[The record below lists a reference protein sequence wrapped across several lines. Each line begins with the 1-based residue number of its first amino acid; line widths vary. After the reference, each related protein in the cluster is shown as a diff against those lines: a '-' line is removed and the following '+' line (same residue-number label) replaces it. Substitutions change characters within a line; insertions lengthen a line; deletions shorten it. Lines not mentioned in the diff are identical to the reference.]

1 MSQNDANS
9 LLDTACLSI
18 GYGEKGPAKTLASGL
33 DLTLHAGE
41 FICLLGPN
49 GAGKTTL
56 LRTLSGILTPLAGS
70 IRLLGTDLSAIPTR
84 ERAHRISVVLADKV
98 PAGMMNARSL
108 VALGRH
114 PYSGWLGRLDTKDYE
129 CIEWALQIVGASQLA
144 ERLVAELSDGER
156 QKVAIARA
164 LAQEASILLLD
175 EPTAHLDLP
184 NRIETMALLRRLS
197 REKNLAVLLST
208 HDLDL
213 ALRQADRLWLLGTDG
228 TLRQGEPEALA
239 RSGALAETFAHES
252 LQWNALQTCFNQP
265 KPDGQSGQVP
275 E

>member
-1 MSQNDANS
+1 MSQIDANS

-56 LRTLSGILTPLAGS
+56 LRTLSGILTPLAGN
-70 IRLLGTDLSAIPTR
+70 IRLQGTDLSAIPPR

-252 LQWNALQTCFNQP
+252 LQWNALGSRFNQP
-265 KPDGQSGQVP
+265 APDGQSGQVP

>member
-1 MSQNDANS
+1 MTQNKANS
-9 LLDTACLSI
+9 LLSSTDLSV
-18 GYGEKGPAKTLASGL
+18 GYGEKGPAKTLASGI

-56 LRTLSGILTPLAGS
+56 LRTLSGILNPLAGS
-70 IRLLGTDLSAIPTR
+70 IQLKGTDLFAIPPR
-84 ERAHRISVVLADKV
+84 ERAQRISVVLADKV
-98 PAGMMNARSL
+98 PAGMMNVRSL

-129 CIEWALQIVGASQLA
+129 CIEWALQTVGASQLA

-213 ALRQADRLWLLGTDG
+213 ALRQADRLWLLGADG

-252 LQWNALQTCFNQP
+252 LQWNALRTCFNS
-265 KPDGQSGQVP
+265 DYAIG
-275 E
+275 